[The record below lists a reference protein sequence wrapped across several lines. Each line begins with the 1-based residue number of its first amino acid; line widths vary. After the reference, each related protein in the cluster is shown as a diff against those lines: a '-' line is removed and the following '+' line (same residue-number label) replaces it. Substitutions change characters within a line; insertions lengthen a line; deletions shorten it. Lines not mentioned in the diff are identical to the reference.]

1 MAKPASR
8 KTIVRYYAIKRAA
21 RKDSWGIYIERG
33 IIWFRISTILSG
45 RYGSTSMEGGS
56 QWLLQAVSTRSV
68 WLVSWLLAIISR
80 TTSRRLWEGGISELR
95 KRFFCHEFVD
105 VSVVCF
111 VCRNASHLFLGYWR
125 YCCSYI
131 VTSSYT
137 CCIRSAIS
145 SHTIHNMILSR
156 LSVCGFIFGVSLWN
170 NILWRS
176 LQPALGRCFEDL
188 FATGTKK
195 KRIMISCEYSKCMP
209 LL

>member
-1 MAKPASR
+1 M
-8 KTIVRYYAIKRAA
+8 
-21 RKDSWGIYIERG
+21 
-33 IIWFRISTILSG
+33 
-45 RYGSTSMEGGS
+45 
-56 QWLLQAVSTRSV
+56 
-68 WLVSWLLAIISR
+68 
-80 TTSRRLWEGGISELR
+80 
-95 KRFFCHEFVD
+95 
-105 VSVVCF
+105 SVVCF

-156 LSVCGFIFGVSLWN
+156 LSVCGFIFGVHLWN

-188 FATGTKK
+188 FAT
-195 KRIMISCEYSKCMP
+195 YLDMP
-209 LL
+209 LKLQFDTNDSALCGSNNTLRNILELIWNEPVEFHLRLDHSLNGDVREWLTGSDNIL